1 MDPQLTNLLI
11 YLFIGAIAGWIGSTL
26 VRGAGLG
33 LLGNIIAGIVGSV
46 VGGYLLGGKLGGG
59 LTGQIFT
66 AAIGAAVVL
75 FVISLVKRV

>member
-1 MDPQLTNLLI
+1 MDPQLTNWLV
-11 YLFIGAIAGWIGSTL
+11 YLGIGAVAGWLGSTL
-26 VRGAGLG
+26 VRGASLG

-66 AAIGAAVVL
+66 AAIGAAAVL
-75 FVISLVKRV
+75 FIISLVKKV